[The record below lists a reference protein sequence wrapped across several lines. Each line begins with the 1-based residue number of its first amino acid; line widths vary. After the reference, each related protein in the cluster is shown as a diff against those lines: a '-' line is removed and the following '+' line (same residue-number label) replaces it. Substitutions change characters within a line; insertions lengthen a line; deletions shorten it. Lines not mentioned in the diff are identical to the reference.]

1 MENVI
6 EAKNLS
12 KSFSTIQVLSD
23 IDFALKS
30 GELVGIVGPNGCGK
44 TTFLRILSDI
54 ESPDSGVVKVFGK
67 VVMIPQ
73 DNLLFP
79 WFNVRKNISLGLKFR
94 GMSSRDIDLR
104 VDRVADEL
112 GITAYLRSYPS
123 QISGGTAK
131 KVAIARALVL
141 EPDVLLLDEPFAGL
155 DVSSVENLLESLLKL
170 KGRGISMVVVSH
182 QIEELIEIADRI
194 YFFSH
199 RPAHVK
205 RVIDLQNTSVAEG
218 KKLIFELFKGV

>member
-6 EAKNLS
+6 EVKNLS
-12 KSFSTIQVLSD
+12 KSFGSIRVLKD
-23 IDFALKS
+23 INFVLGS

-44 TTFLRILSDI
+44 TTFLRIISEI
-54 ESPDSGVVKVFGK
+54 ESPDAGSVRISGKPA
-67 VVMIPQ
+67 MIPQ

-94 GMSSRDIDLR
+94 KVAAETIDYR
-104 VDRVADEL
+104 IRKTAEEL
-112 GITAYLRSYPS
+112 GISQYLESYPS

-155 DVSSVENLLESLLKL
+155 DVSSVENLLDTLVALKR
-170 KGRGISMVVVSH
+170 KGISMVVVSH
-182 QIEELIEIADRI
+182 QIEELFEIADRV

-199 RPAHVK
+199 RPAVVK
-205 RVIDLQNTSVAEG
+205 RVIDLESISVAEG
-218 KKLIFELFKGV
+218 KRLIFELFKGV